1 VRLRVDL
8 AYDGTAYAGWA
19 RQPGQATVQAVAEA
33 ALARILRVDVGLTV
47 AGRTDTGVH
56 AKGQVAHTDVPP
68 DAWAAAPA
76 RLLTRLAAVLPPD
89 VRVLGLAPAPD
100 GFDARFS
107 ALSRT
112 YGYRLTDS
120 PAGADPLRRADTLA
134 WRRPLDLAALQ
145 EASAALLGLRD
156 FAAFCRRRA
165 GGTTVRTLQRLDW
178 RRDDEGVLVAT
189 VRADAFCHSMVRSL
203 VGALLAVGEGRQ
215 PTGWPARLL
224 AEGERS
230 GERAVG
236 MTVAPAHGLTL
247 LRVDYPD
254 DAELARRTHTT
265 RALRPPLHSAAAP
278 VHGPR
283 DRPERT
289 PLRGQVGHPDSAR

>member
-1 VRLRVDL
+1 MRQTADPGATVRLRLDL

-19 RQPGQATVQAVAEA
+19 RQPGQPTVQAVAET

-47 AGRTDTGVH
+47 AGRTDAGVH
-56 AKGQVAHTDVPP
+56 ALGQVAHADVPAP
-68 DAWAAAPA
+68 VWADAPT
-76 RLLTRLAAVLPPD
+76 RLLSRLSAVLPPD
-89 VRVLGLAPAPD
+89 VRVTAVGPTPE

-112 YGYRLTDS
+112 YGYRVTDS

-134 WRRPLDLAALQ
+134 WRRPLDLAALEQ
-145 EASAALLGLRD
+145 ASAALLGLRD
-156 FAAFCRRRA
+156 FAAFCRRRPGA
-165 GGTTVRTLQRLDW
+165 TTIRTLEELRW
-178 RRDDEGVLVAT
+178 ERDGDVLVAT

-203 VGALLAVGEGRQ
+203 VGALLVVGEGRR
-215 PTGWPARLL
+215 PPDWPGALL
-224 AEGERS
+224 RAGERS

-254 DAELARRTHTT
+254 ADGLALRTRTT
-265 RALRPPLHSAAAP
+265 RALRPGL
-278 VHGPR
+278 G
-283 DRPERT
+283 
-289 PLRGQVGHPDSAR
+289 

>member
-1 VRLRVDL
+1 MRLRVGL

-19 RQPGQATVQAVAEA
+19 RQPGQASVQAVAET

-56 AKGQVAHTDVPP
+56 ARGQVAHADVPP
-68 DAWAAAPA
+68 EAWAAAPA
-76 RLLTRLAAVLPPD
+76 RLPARLAAVLPPD
-89 VRVLGLAPAPD
+89 VRVLAVGLAPG

-112 YGYRLTDS
+112 YGYRVTDS
-120 PAGADPLRRADTLA
+120 PSGADPLRRADTLA

-145 EASAALLGLRD
+145 EASGALLGLRD

-178 RRDDEGVLVAT
+178 TRDDEGVLVAT
-189 VRADAFCHSMVRSL
+189 VGADAFCHSMVRSL
-203 VGALLAVGEGRQ
+203 VGALLAVGEGRK
-215 PTGWPARLL
+215 PSGWPARLL
-224 AEGERS
+224 AQGERS

-236 MTVAPAHGLTL
+236 VTVAPAHGLTL

-254 DAELARRTHTT
+254 DAELARRTVTT
-265 RALRPPLHSAAAP
+265 RALRPPVQAAAAP
-278 VHGPR
+278 GHAPADGPG
-283 DRPERT
+283 RT
-289 PLRGQVGHPDSAR
+289 PPPGRVGHPDSAR